1 MSAWEAKE
9 MIIQIVSGDQSVCNF
24 EPKGNT
30 LNYSHDAHWTK
41 EFKGKEIADFCDTD
55 NGIDITMG
63 DKLIG
68 LDYAQRQE
76 LHAILLMYQDSRKG
90 LNTYEF
96 KKYEEVK

>member
-1 MSAWEAKE
+1 
-9 MIIQIVSGDQSVCNF
+9 MIIQIVSGDQSIA
-24 EPKGNT
+24 
-30 LNYSHDAHWTK
+30 NYDVKDNILSATQDNHWTK

-68 LDYAQRQE
+68 LDYAQIQE